1 MPAVKQDFLDRIIEQ
16 VEHLPTIPQVV
27 MRVLAMTDSPNMSAT
42 ELSKALDQS
51 LASKVLKMANSA
63 YYGGRL
69 YRSVNSI
76 SHAIVIVGFDAVK
89 EIILTTSFFHTFH
102 DAQDVKDLQPLWKHS
117 LECALV
123 AKRLAWVYRYEFL
136 DEAYLSG
143 LIHDVGKLIIQQ
155 YFPDEY
161 RMIELK
167 KEGDFASLN
176 AERATLG
183 GYTHAEIGGKMSER
197 WSFPEAL
204 VDSIQHHHD
213 KNWQLNK
220 KLGTILHY
228 ADLFTLGGV
237 EFEKMIKDLEQDGMR
252 LPSSWEPEDL
262 EGVAAILQDEIKKA
276 ASIFDFSKEIS

>member
-1 MPAVKQDFLDRIIEQ
+1 MAVLKKDFLDRIIEQ

-27 MRVLAMTDSPNMSAT
+27 MRVLAMADSPNMNAM

-69 YRSVNSI
+69 YRTVNSI

-102 DAQDVKDLQPLWKHS
+102 DAQEVKELQPLWKHS

-123 AKRLAWVYRYEFL
+123 TKRLGWVYRYEFL

-161 RMIELK
+161 NIIESK
-167 KEGDFASLN
+167 KDGDVAALN

-183 GYTHAEIGGKMSER
+183 GFTHAEIGGKMSER

-204 VDSIQHHHD
+204 VDIIYHHHD
-213 KNWQLNK
+213 KNWQVNK
-220 KLGTILHY
+220 KLGAILHY
-228 ADLFTLGGV
+228 ADLFVFGAID
-237 EFEKMIKDLEQDGMR
+237 FKKMIEGLAQDGIS
-252 LPSSWEPEDL
+252 LPSTWDPEDL
-262 EGVAAILQDEIKKA
+262 EGVSSILQDEIKKA
-276 ASIFDFSKEIS
+276 GEIFNFAKENN